1 MEGPLNGL
9 SLLPSKN
16 IKINMFFLV
25 VNFLFLW
32 RSVFTYIYLLK
43 EIKARNSLEVKNW
56 RSESD
61 IIAFRNF

>member
-9 SLLPSKN
+9 FLLPSKN
-16 IKINMFFLV
+16 IKINMYFLV
-25 VNFLFLW
+25 VNILFLW
-32 RSVFTYIYLLK
+32 RLVFTYIYLLK